1 MWEVGEY
8 MIDEGCFLTYPCKH
22 YIKSKDDYGSTL
34 KLHLATDIFK
44 KLQAKGLTH
53 EHFEYCREIIRK
65 QENPTPEE
73 IAEAQAA
80 EEERER
86 KRVEQEQ
93 KWKEK
98 QDLIN
103 RTKASSRL
111 ERLKAQNNI
120 CK

>member
-8 MIDEGCFLTYPCKH
+8 MIDEGCFLSYPCQH
-22 YIKSKDDYGSTL
+22 YIKSKNNYGSTL
-34 KLHLATDIFK
+34 KLHHATDIFK
-44 KLQAKGLTH
+44 KLEAKGLTH

-65 QENPTPEE
+65 KENPTPED

-80 EEERER
+80 KNEMER
-86 KRVEQEQ
+86 KIEEQEQ
-93 KWKEK
+93 KRKEH
-98 QDLIN
+98 DELIN

-120 CK
+120 SK